1 LLIIDAW
8 RAPNW
13 KDKFTIWFKPT
24 GWRPENFEE
33 KYPVKKI
40 KDVYNFQK
48 YNSSFSKK
56 LIYWS
61 VLQALITLLLVSY
74 LFNNIA
80 FIGNQNIFI
89 YGAFLFITIYSY
101 TELMDTNKYSLFW
114 EGFRLLFGVLII
126 LNFGDW
132 FGLNSFISFGSYLVL
147 SYLIVSFFMNFYFV
161 FLEFKKPIFSTP
173 TF

>member
-1 LLIIDAW
+1 
-8 RAPNW
+8 
-13 KDKFTIWFKPT
+13 
-24 GWRPENFEE
+24 
-33 KYPVKKI
+33 
-40 KDVYNFQK
+40 
-48 YNSSFSKK
+48 

-80 FIGNQNIFI
+80 FIGYRNIFI

-101 TELMDTNKYSLFW
+101 TELMDTHKYSLFW

-147 SYLIVSFFMNFYFV
+147 VYLIVSFLMTFYFV
-161 FLEFKKPIFSTP
+161 SIEFRKPNFTTP